1 MRSQTVQ
8 RFSIL
13 PTESFFNS
21 IAYTLINKYAKSA
34 VIQIWTVFGPD
45 NQHGKWD
52 QTVLKSE
59 QHHFYDIYWSL
70 WRQLSSKKSLLI
82 IGNISGLF
90 FNTLSYDQKYCLLNR
105 DNLTQPIEMQLSL
118 KGKTFSQ
125 LFLGIFEM

>member
-13 PTESFFNS
+13 LTESFFNS
-21 IAYTLINKYAKSA
+21 IACTLINNYAKSA
-34 VIQIWTVFGPD
+34 TIQIWTVFGPD

-59 QHHFYDIYWSL
+59 RHRFCDIYWSL